1 MTDPADFTACA
12 AWRWLPGMRIH
23 RPDEDVPG
31 RIVEDAESSV
41 WLEND
46 GWWCSAAKNGPF
58 SDLTPLGCTPDLTD
72 PATLGAIE
80 HGILAPAGVWIECA
94 AHHDGA
100 PRWCARTEDG
110 PVPTVGGGRWW
121 RRTHAAALLDG
132 LRAVTP

>member
-12 AWRWLPGMRIH
+12 AWRWLPGMRW
-23 RPDEDVPG
+23 R
-31 RIVEDAESSV
+31 
-41 WLEND
+41 
-46 GWWCSAAKNGPF
+46 
-58 SDLTPLGCTPDLTD
+58 LTPTAGGHSLGRLSGRVLDDGNGIADDGSVRDLDDGCLPDLTD

-80 HGILAPAGVWIECA
+80 HGILASAGVWIECA
-94 AHHDGA
+94 AHHDGT

-121 RRTHAAALLDG
+121 RRTLAAALLDG